1 MSLLTMS
8 LLNSNGR
15 TQDRNSLIFDDV
27 GFVWSETM
35 SPHKTTLERA
45 FELARSGEFGH
56 LQEIT
61 HRLRAERYDLN
72 QMFGRQLTAQ
82 LRSIM
87 AGAKRKG

>member
-1 MSLLTMS
+1 MSS
-8 LLNSNGR
+8 
-15 TQDRNSLIFDDV
+15 
-27 GFVWSETM
+27 
-35 SPHKTTLERA
+35 HKTTLERA